1 MIVVQPGSQVS
12 SALTGLKSSIFVMR
26 ICFPFFKSSDAKTS
40 TGNIISVLLSFA
52 LLIIFFGII
61 SDSEC
66 KHFIETSSKKV
77 RRSLVSGFDQEK
89 NKRGLLD
96 NRRTSSSCWISHIH
110 DEITQGLAERISEL
124 VNIPLSRAE
133 SFQVLH
139 YADKQEYQPHLDTFD
154 PSVKEYSHYLEN
166 GGQRILTAIG
176 YLNDV
181 IEGGETAFPNIKKK
195 VQPKKGKIVVFD
207 LCYKGTDKPHPD
219 SVSYTHLTLPTN
231 REV

>member
-1 MIVVQPGSQVS
+1 MKLELANLKVEMLHHDPIVYTVE
-12 SALTGLKSSIFVMR
+12 
-26 ICFPFFKSSDAKTS
+26 
-40 TGNIISVLLSFA
+40 
-52 LLIIFFGII
+52 GII

-181 IEGGETAFPNIKKK
+181 IEGGETTFPNIKKK

-207 LCYKGTDKPHPD
+207 LCYKGTDKPNPD
-219 SVSYTHLTLPTN
+219 SFHGALPVLKGEKWAFN
-231 REV
+231 LWFREKEVVKKI